1 MKRGLCLT
9 LAALALLFCTACGSN
24 ERLDALEAQVSSLE
38 DALSQSEEQRISDAY
53 DFQRQLE
60 ALTAGG
66 EQVPPPERRS
76 DFAAA
81 LRAGEVQSVLVIGD
95 SISDGNGDGITYIDQ
110 DERRELG
117 GRLIIDTG
125 DEAHYEKPQDQQG
138 WVKHFR
144 GYLLENTSVTVVHNA
159 AINGKSAKWFNA
171 HKEQLFTDDHPRYD
185 AIFVML
191 GTNDRWDC
199 LNEQEFYTEYSQLL
213 SYLKEKCG
221 CLTVLTPIPAF
232 DTYAPL
238 TDTQMH
244 MDTRQAADTVLRL
257 CANNGYECHDL
268 YSGLISY
275 ARSERRPLDEYYFGG
290 THPNTSGYLALWR
303 LIAEELGLDLPIA
316 DVYARS
322 EVPSQVVEIGVNR
335 PEITEQTNLFAEK
348 DGVPIFP
355 AGVSTYGTSEP
366 FCGESDYGGTL
377 VTRRDEDDAGGYQIF
392 KPFYTSNAFIRYAPA
407 NGVFGPWFV
416 TDRDQFSAE

>member
-1 MKRGLCLT
+1 MPPI
-9 LAALALLFCTACGSN
+9 
-24 ERLDALEAQVSSLE
+24 ERQ
-38 DALSQSEEQRISDAY
+38 
-53 DFQRQLE
+53 
-60 ALTAGG
+60 
-66 EQVPPPERRS
+66 S

-81 LRAGEVQSVLVIGD
+81 LRAGEIQSVLVIGD
-95 SISDGNGDGITYIDQ
+95 SISDGNGDGGTYIDQ
-110 DERRELG
+110 NERKELG
-117 GRLIIDTG
+117 GRLILDADG
-125 DEAHYEKPQDQQG
+125 ECYYEKIQDSQG

-144 GYLLENTSVTVVHNA
+144 RYLMENTPVTVFHNA
-159 AINGKSAKWFNA
+159 AINGKSAKWFYA
-171 HKEQLFTDDHPRYD
+171 YKEQLFTDDHPRYD

-221 CLTVLTPIPAF
+221 YLTVLTPIPAF

-257 CANNGYECHDL
+257 CVNNGYECHDL

-303 LIAEELGLDLPIA
+303 LIAEEVGLNLPIS
-316 DVYARS
+316 DIYTRD
-322 EVPSQVVEIGVNR
+322 EVPSQVVQIKVNR
-335 PEITEQTNLFAEK
+335 PEITEQTNLFTEK

-355 AGVSTYGTSEP
+355 AGVSTYGTTEP
-366 FCGESDYGGTL
+366 FCGESDSGGTL
-377 VTRRDEDDAGGYQIF
+377 VTRRYENDAGGYQIF
-392 KPFYTSNAFIRYAPA
+392 KPFHASNAFIRYAPA

-416 TDRDQFSAE
+416 TNREQFSAEGRS